1 MGTLIFGVLLA
12 LTLFWGVGAHNRLMR
27 LRSVVRDQWVVVDAA
42 WIKLLVPLQGSLAAR
57 LVQDGDTAHDVA
69 LEVALDAPALA
80 QACEQLL
87 DALTQARQQPL
98 DASRVQ
104 GVLQARRALMDKIV
118 GILARDKGQAWPELV
133 SLQLRLWQNLPA
145 LVGQY
150 HQAVEVYHEAIET
163 RPARWLAQRLGLTHV
178 QRLDEMVVGLELGA

>member
-1 MGTLIFGVLLA
+1 MGTLIFGVLMA

-57 LVQDGDTAHDVA
+57 LAQTDDSAESVQT
-69 LEVALDAPALA
+69 DARVLA

-87 DALTQARQQPL
+87 DTLTQARQQPL
-98 DASRVQ
+98 DPSRVQ
-104 GVLQARRALMDKIV
+104 AVLQARKVLMDDIV
-118 GILARDKGQAWPELV
+118 STLGRDKGQAWPELV

-163 RPARWLAQRLGLTHV
+163 RPARWLAQRLGLTPV

>member
-27 LRSVVRDQWVVVDAA
+27 LRSVVRDHWVVVDAA
-42 WIKLLVPLQGSLAAR
+42 WIKLLAPLQGSLAAR
-57 LVQDGDTAHDVA
+57 LEHTGAAQQEAPPAVLALVQAS
-69 LEVALDAPALA
+69 
-80 QACEQLL
+80 EQLI

-98 DASRVQ
+98 DPSRVQ
-104 GVLQARRALMDKIV
+104 SVLQARQTLMDEIV
-118 GILARDKGQAWPELV
+118 GTLSRDKGQAWPELV

-163 RPARWLAQRLGLTHV
+163 RPARWLAQRLGLTPV
-178 QRLDEMVVGLELGA
+178 QRLDAMVVGLELGA

>member
-12 LTLFWGVGAHNRLMR
+12 LGLFWGVGAHNRLMR
-27 LRSVVRDQWVVVDAA
+27 LRSVVRDQWVIVDAA

-57 LVQDGDTAHDVA
+57 LEHAADAQKEESLAARQLVQV
-69 LEVALDAPALA
+69 
-80 QACEQLL
+80 CEQLL
-87 DALTQARQQPL
+87 DTLTQARQQPL
-98 DASRVQ
+98 DPSRVQ
-104 GVLQARRALMDKIV
+104 AVLLARQTLMDEIV
-118 GILARDKGQAWPELV
+118 AVLARDKGQAWPELV

-163 RPARWLAQRLGLTHV
+163 RPARWLAQRLGLTPV
-178 QRLDEMVVGLELGA
+178 QRLDDMVVGLELGA